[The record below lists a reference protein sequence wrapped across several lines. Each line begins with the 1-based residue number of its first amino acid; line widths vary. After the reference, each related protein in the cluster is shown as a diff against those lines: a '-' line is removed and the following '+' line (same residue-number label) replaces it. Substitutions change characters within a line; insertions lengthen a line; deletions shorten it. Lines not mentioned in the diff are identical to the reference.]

1 MDRVFDEI
9 IFDIEWR
16 NKEFLKIKEISNI
29 LNDEELKLFLKG
41 TIPLVYAHWEGF
53 IKKSSNEK
61 LYLP

>member
-29 LNDEELKLFLKG
+29 LNDEDLL
-41 TIPLVYAHWEGF
+41 
-53 IKKSSNEK
+53 
-61 LYLP
+61 